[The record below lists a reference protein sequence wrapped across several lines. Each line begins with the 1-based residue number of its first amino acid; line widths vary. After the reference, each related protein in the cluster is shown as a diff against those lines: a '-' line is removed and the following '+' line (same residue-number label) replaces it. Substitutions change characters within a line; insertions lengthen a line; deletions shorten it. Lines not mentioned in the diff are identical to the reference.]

1 MKADLGILLLL
12 VGFTLAYLVLA
23 GKIPSAL
30 SVVSSSSTPTKAPT
44 GTPPPPG
51 GGSVSVGTTNV
62 AKGIGSGPGGTS
74 PMGLPT
80 MGYFHDLVAS
90 QGGMQ

>member
-12 VGFTLAYLVLA
+12 LGFTLAYLVLA
-23 GKIPSAL
+23 GKIPLSIPIASSAT
-30 SVVSSSSTPTKAPT
+30 STSNPA
-44 GTPPPPG
+44 GN
-51 GGSVSVGTTNV
+51 VGTTQASLHNP
-62 AKGIGSGPGGTS
+62 AGNNAGTGSGPGGTTS
-74 PMGLPT
+74 IGLPT

>member
-12 VGFTLAYLVLA
+12 VGFTIAYLVLA
-23 GKIPSAL
+23 GKLPSAMPFFGT
-30 SVVSSSSTPTKAPT
+30 STQQQTPTHNPA
-44 GTPPPPG
+44 GNNASGPPNAGNNAG
-51 GGSVSVGTTNV
+51 G
-62 AKGIGSGPGGTS
+62 GPGGTTS
-74 PMGLPT
+74 LGLPT